1 MSLSSAASQMALTS
15 TQGQKYWHNI
25 WTKDEIMCLALAH
38 CLCVLPFCCLWK
50 GRCIC
55 FFFFMTAVTNR
66 HKQAVN
72 EFWSQKSEMI
82 VQGQRQSFCRISR
95 FSGPFQ
101 LLDSV
106 YMHWSIP
113 CITTCIG
120 VSPCIAACIEVSP
133 CITACI
139 GVSPYITLTSA
150 SAVTS
155 LPPLL
160 HPCYRDTCNYVRT
173 IQIIQANLISWFNL
187 PISVKSA
194 LLCKKTWRHN
204 HGVWGFR
211 LRHAGAGSTLLS

>member
-1 MSLSSAASQMALTS
+1 M
-15 TQGQKYWHNI
+15 K
-25 WTKDEIMCLALAH
+25 
-38 CLCVLPFCCLWK
+38 LCAWLLLIVCVCCHFVVY
-50 GRCIC
+50 GRADA
-55 FFFFMTAVTNR
+55 FVFFFMTAVTNR

-95 FSGPFQ
+95 CSGPFQ

-106 YMHWSIP
+106 YIHWSIP

-120 VSPCIAACIEVSP
+120 VSPCIAACIGVSP

>member
-1 MSLSSAASQMALTS
+1 M
-15 TQGQKYWHNI
+15 K
-25 WTKDEIMCLALAH
+25 
-38 CLCVLPFCCLWK
+38 LCAWLLLIVCVCCHFVVY
-50 GRCIC
+50 GRADAFG

-72 EFWSQKSEMI
+72 EFWSPEVWNDCTRSKTIFLQDLEI
-82 VQGQRQSFCRISR
+82 LWPFPAFRQCLHALEYSLHYYMPWSTPLHYC
-95 FSGPFQ
+95 
-101 LLDSV
+101 
-106 YMHWSIP
+106 MHWSI
-113 CITTCIG
+113 
-120 VSPCIAACIEVSP
+120 
-133 CITACI
+133 
-139 GVSPYITLTSA
+139 PYITLTSV

-160 HPCYRDTCNYVRT
+160 YPCYRDTCNYVRT